1 MKAAIIEKNHVLDHI
16 YDIKTKVMKG
26 KKDKTSGEYPSVE
39 CTGVA
44 CTDHSSVEE
53 LIQTV
58 MKERGYNPYNTRG
71 LVGLDD
77 GQGMLK
83 VGFTL
88 QEVTDEGDDE
98 NNLKPDQ
105 KGVGGRTKKDAGVK
119 KLILLAVY
127 PNVPECHENISTI
140 LSDLGIEA
148 IDFGIT
154 ADLKMLLILIRRP
167 QGKP

>member
-1 MKAAIIEKNHVLDHI
+1 
-16 YDIKTKVMKG
+16 
-26 KKDKTSGEYPSVE
+26 
-39 CTGVA
+39 
-44 CTDHSSVEE
+44 
-53 LIQTV
+53 

-88 QEVTDEGDDE
+88 QEVIDEGDDE
-98 NNLKPDQ
+98 NNVKLDQ
-105 KGVGGRTKKDAGVK
+105 KCVGGRPKKDAGVK

-127 PNVPECHENISTI
+127 PNVPECHENISI
-140 LSDLGIEA
+140 VLSDLGIEA

-154 ADLKMLLILIRRP
+154 ADLKMLLILI
-167 QGKP
+167 G